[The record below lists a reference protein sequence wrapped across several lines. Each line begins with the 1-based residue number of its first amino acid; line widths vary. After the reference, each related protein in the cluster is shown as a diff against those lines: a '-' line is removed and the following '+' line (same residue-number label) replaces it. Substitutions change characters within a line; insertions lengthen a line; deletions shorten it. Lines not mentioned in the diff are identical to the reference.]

1 MPPPLA
7 GFGFFGMACFLPLPA
22 LPMGMEP
29 LPALSLYTGSA
40 VTT

>member
-22 LPMGMEP
+22 LLIAMP
-29 LPALSLYTGSA
+29 LPALSLYTGNPI
-40 VTT
+40 TT